1 MKNSSHSRLKKI
13 LTTAFNVRKWSDFD
27 RMKEFTLYLE
37 NGVRNLFIPRRQTAE
52 QTFEEALRQ
61 YHVDDESLLRKRNG
75 LYRLSVLMCLFSL
88 GFLVYSIY
96 LAVYGSWHATLLS
109 VVVMLLA
116 LVLAFRYH
124 FWFFQIKKRKLGC
137 TFQEWFKQGFL
148 GKKD

>member
-61 YHVDDESLLRKRNG
+61 YQVDDES
-75 LYRLSVLMCLFSL
+75 
-88 GFLVYSIY
+88 
-96 LAVYGSWHATLLS
+96 
-109 VVVMLLA
+109 
-116 LVLAFRYH
+116 
-124 FWFFQIKKRKLGC
+124 
-137 TFQEWFKQGFL
+137 
-148 GKKD
+148 